1 MPKRKIIKPTPKTS
15 ASAEQQASIKLEPLL
30 TMNEVASILG
40 MSYTKLYYMVRNKDI
55 GKVHQRPLAASG
67 ISC

>member
-30 TMNEVASILG
+30 TMNEV
-40 MSYTKLYYMVRNKDI
+40 KLYYMVRNKDI